1 MKGLS
6 LKKIKK
12 IVVFGIAHEVQG
24 AEVVDCIEHQ
34 CGWMTSS
41 EHVCLSLMHGSVKF
55 YVS

>member
-41 EHVCLSLMHGSVKF
+41 EQVCLSLMHGSVKF